1 MLAGNIVQVRFE
13 RKALSAAVGPT
24 CCSGREQRSKTAYA
38 GSAIPILV
46 KAKLRKQ
53 LRAQRRSMNA
63 TRHADL
69 SVAAAQALMRLRM
82 FGAGKR
88 VALYLPFDRELDTA
102 PLIDAARRRGVQLY
116 VPVISDRR
124 HCRLRFYP
132 LKGETRPGTFGISV
146 PRLCA
151 TPVLPQWL
159 NLVVIPLVG
168 VDSGGR
174 RLGMGGGFYD
184 RALAFRR
191 RRTIWKG
198 PHLVGLAF
206 DCQRTDADF
215 AQMWDVRLDS
225 LATESGVEHFL

>member
-1 MLAGNIVQVRFE
+1 M
-13 RKALSAAVGPT
+13 S
-24 CCSGREQRSKTAYA
+24 
-38 GSAIPILV
+38 
-46 KAKLRKQ
+46 
-53 LRAQRRSMNA
+53 A

-69 SVAAAQALMRLRM
+69 SRAAAKALMRLRM
-82 FGAGKR
+82 FRAGKR

-102 PLIDAARRRGVQLY
+102 ALIDAARRRGVQLF

-132 LKGETRPGTFGISV
+132 LTGETCPGAFGISV
-146 PRLCA
+146 PRLRA

-159 NLVVIPLVG
+159 DLIVIPLVG

-174 RLGMGGGFYD
+174 RLGLGGGYYD

-198 PHLVGLAF
+198 PHFVGIAF

-215 AQMWDVRLDS
+215 AERWDVRLDS